1 MTSSDRIKLRHLNCL
16 VAVAEFGNF
25 VKAADALAVTQ
36 PAVTK
41 TILELEAIVG
51 QPLVLRRR
59 HGLALTAAGQ
69 VLVLYAGSSL
79 RTIREGL
86 DSISRTEAPQAPV
99 IMIGALPNVAIT
111 LLPMAIAV
119 FEAQVSRA
127 RITVRTGSNAQ
138 LIAALRQ
145 GELDVVIGRMAESSD
160 MRGLSFEHIF
170 TEDLVFTVR
179 PGHPLLRART
189 VTPRSLTEYRLVLP
203 DEGTRIR
210 KAADNFFVSSGL
222 NLPENVIQT
231 IDVSFGR
238 SYMLQSDAVWCTPQG
253 VVARDLQAGVLHRL
267 ALDTR
272 STSGPVGIS
281 MRADKPASEALQ
293 LLINALRDSAPQGD

>member
-16 VAVAEFGNF
+16 VAVAEYGNF

-86 DSISRTEAPQAPV
+86 DSISRTAAPEAPV

-111 LLPMAIAV
+111 ILPKAIAA

-127 RITVRTGSNAQ
+127 RITVRTGSNSQ

-170 TEDLVFTVR
+170 TEELVFTVR
-179 PGHPLLRART
+179 PGHPLLRARL
-189 VTPRSLTEYRLVLP
+189 VTPRNLMDYRLVLP

-222 NLPENVIQT
+222 KLPENVIQT

-238 SYMLQSDAVWCTPQG
+238 SYMLQSDAIWCTPQG
-253 VVARDLQAGVLHRL
+253 VVESDLKARVLHRL
-267 ALDTR
+267 ALDTG

-293 LLINALRDSAPQGD
+293 LLINAVRESAPAGD